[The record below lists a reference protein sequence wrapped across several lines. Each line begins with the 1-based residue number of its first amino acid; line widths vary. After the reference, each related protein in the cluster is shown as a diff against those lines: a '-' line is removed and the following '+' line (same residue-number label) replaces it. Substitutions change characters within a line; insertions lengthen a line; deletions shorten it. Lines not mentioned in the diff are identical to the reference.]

1 MKKKN
6 KYIGVVLIVCGVV
19 LALSL
24 FTKERSYSNFYL
36 ALFFIGLGSYTMNK
50 KV

>member
-6 KYIGVVLIVCGVV
+6 KYIGGFLMICGGI

-24 FTKERSYSNFYL
+24 LTEERSFSNFYL